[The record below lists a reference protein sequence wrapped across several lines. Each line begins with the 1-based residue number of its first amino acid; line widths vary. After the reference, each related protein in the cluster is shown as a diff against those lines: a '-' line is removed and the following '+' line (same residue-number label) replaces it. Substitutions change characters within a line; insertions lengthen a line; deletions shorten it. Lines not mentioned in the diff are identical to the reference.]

1 MLARTIGSRK
11 PHLLLLSHCF
21 PQATGSA
28 DRARAWQMLRLAS
41 ATHRVHV
48 ACLADGEIRLEQ
60 WRHVH
65 ELSERIVIETR
76 RPLASLAGAAWSAID
91 ATARE
96 RWAAQSVFADTIE
109 QWSATTRFDAVL
121 CTHRSLWTDARKV
134 AATLRLCDLTNRI
147 PYSPRARRAFERFE
161 RAIAEN
167 VDIVTITSDH
177 AGEHLS
183 GAAGR
188 TIHVPKGIDLLHFR
202 LDDASQS
209 AFTLPR
215 SDVLAIGGNGC
226 TRDESFRGWFADRVM
241 PVIRKAVPTA
251 TLAPGDTQEG
261 MRRACVVVSP
271 EREPSL
277 ARWPIL
283 TAMAM
288 SKTVVAAA
296 EAAQGWAVRHGE
308 HLLLSRDGDD
318 WANQCIESLRSA
330 PLRNDLARR
339 ARDFVERHCVV
350 ERTGRDLL
358 LTLEAGRRLNGGLAR
373 AA

>member
-1 MLARTIGSRK
+1 MLARTIGNRK

-28 DRARAWQMLRLAS
+28 ERARAWQMLRLAS

-48 ACLADGEIRLEQ
+48 ACLADGEIRLDQ

-65 ELSERIVIETR
+65 ELAERIVIETR
-76 RPLASLAGAAWSAID
+76 RPLASLAGVAWSAVD
-91 ATARE
+91 ATAPE
-96 RWAAQSVFADTIE
+96 RWAARGVFADTLD
-109 QWSATTRFDAVL
+109 QWNNSTRFDAVL
-121 CTHRSLWTDARKV
+121 CTHRSLWADARRV
-134 AATLRLCDLTNRI
+134 ATTLRLCDLTDRLPDNA
-147 PYSPRARRAFERFE
+147 RARRAFEVLE
-161 RAIAEN
+161 RTIAER
-167 VDIVTITSDH
+167 VDIITVSTEH
-177 AGEHLS
+177 AAEHLR
-183 GAAGR
+183 GAASR
-188 TIHVPKGIDLLHFR
+188 AIHVPKGIDLLHFR
-202 LDDASQS
+202 LDNAGHDAY
-209 AFTLPR
+209 TLPK
-215 SDVLAIGGNGC
+215 SDVLAIGGNGG
-226 TRDESFRGWFADRVM
+226 TRDASFRGWFAERVM
-241 PVIRKAVPTA
+241 PVIRKAVPGA
-251 TLAPGDTQEG
+251 TLAPIDSPDGT
-261 MRRACVVVSP
+261 RHASVVVSP

-296 EAAQGWAVRHGE
+296 EAAQGWTVRHGE

-330 PLRNDLARR
+330 PLRTELARR

-358 LTLEAGRRLNGGLAR
+358 LTLEAGRRLNGELAR